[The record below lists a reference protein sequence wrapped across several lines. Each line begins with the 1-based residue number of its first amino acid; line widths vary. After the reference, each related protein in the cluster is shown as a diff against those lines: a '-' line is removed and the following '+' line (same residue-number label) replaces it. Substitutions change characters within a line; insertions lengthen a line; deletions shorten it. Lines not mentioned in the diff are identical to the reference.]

1 MQVSASRRSFVVL
14 GAITLALGAGAG
26 AATIAGGQSSAGPP
40 TGTLSFKVRIGPES
54 NRQGINPAVP
64 RDKKRPK
71 VADLSAANADVLSMD
86 GQTIGRAHDFDVTTF
101 EGAKKY
107 KGKAISYGN
116 SVIDFGSGNFLSRPM
131 HPGGQ
136 PDEQQLRGDRRH
148 RPLRRRAR
156 VGGRGLASRRRGQEE
171 QDVHLHGDRDLR
183 ALILGGRN
191 ESPAPAGPLVQ
202 SGGRGSNSRPSAWEA
217 DALPTELPPHAAS
230 EDTGRTTLA
239 RVQRA
244 RRPHRRRRRWPPP
257 SSGCWSTASSQRRD
271 DTALDTS
278 VKQGERPAAP
288 GRDVAA
294 AAAARRRASGRW
306 PTSTARSWS

>member
-26 AATIAGGQSSAGPP
+26 AAATIAGGQGSAGPP

-116 SVIDFGSGNFLSRPM
+116 SVIDFGGGNFLFAQCIREDSPTNNNCAVT
-131 HPGGQ
+131 GGT
-136 PDEQQLRGDRRH
+136 
-148 RPLRRRAR
+148 
-156 VGGRGLASRRRGQEE
+156 GRF
-171 QDVHLHGDRDLR
+171 
-183 ALILGGRN
+183 
-191 ESPAPAGPLVQ
+191 AGA
-202 SGGRGSNSRPSAWEA
+202 RGSAVEDS
-217 DALPTELPPHAAS
+217 LHAV
-230 EDTGRTTLA
+230 EDKKNKTFTFT
-239 RVQRA
+239 VTVTFV
-244 RRPHRRRRRWPPP
+244 P
-257 SSGCWSTASSQRRD
+257 
-271 DTALDTS
+271 
-278 VKQGERPAAP
+278 
-288 GRDVAA
+288 
-294 AAAARRRASGRW
+294 
-306 PTSTARSWS
+306 